1 MLAPL
6 CSPGH
11 NQKAVR
17 HRAAVIGRCCVPKL
31 APCTSRANF
40 VSGIGCMDLRLVPSV
55 LRGRFIQLEPYHED
69 LKEEVRA
76 ALNCDPEGWE
86 LLSISG
92 QGGNFEAWWSSI
104 TAHVATGHWL
114 AYEVR
119 DLDSGTV
126 VGTSS
131 LIGRASG
138 RGRGCQCVAIAVVAG
153 ALK

>member
-1 MLAPL
+1 MSALRHHSTLEASMLPPF
-6 CSPGH
+6 CRPGH

-76 ALNCDPEGWE
+76 ALNFDPSSSYR
-86 LLSISG
+86 LLGKVCFCTFRSR
-92 QGGNFEAWWSSI
+92 
-104 TAHVATGHWL
+104 L
-114 AYEVR
+114 
-119 DLDSGTV
+119 
-126 VGTSS
+126 S
-131 LIGRASG
+131 LSY
-138 RGRGCQCVAIAVVAG
+138 
-153 ALK
+153 